1 MTNKEAFEMI
11 GARAEAIAN
20 NEAVK
25 EQMAKCYEAGMSM
38 EEIKGII
45 YNMAIATLCGAGK

>member
-1 MTNKEAFEMI
+1 MTNKEALEMI
-11 GARAEAIAN
+11 GERAEAIAN

-25 EQMAKCYEAGMSM
+25 AKMAKCYEAGMSM

>member
-25 EQMAKCYEAGMSM
+25 EKMAKCYEAGMSM

-45 YNMAIATLCGAGK
+45 YNMAIATLYGAKA

>member
-1 MTNKEAFEMI
+1 MTNKEAFEMV

-20 NEAVK
+20 NETVK
-25 EQMAKCYEAGMSM
+25 AKMAKCYEAGMSM

-45 YNMAIATLCGAGK
+45 YNMAIATLFGAGK